1 MNALE
6 AGLARIAAT
15 ADKAGISWAIV
26 GGFAISVRVEPRFTR
41 DIDLA
46 ITVADDNAA
55 EAILA
60 GLNGSG
66 YRVVAAVE
74 QDAVGR
80 LAIARMR
87 DSRDPDGDLIVDLLF
102 ASSGI
107 EPEIVAAA
115 DRVEVLPGL
124 MMPVAVIGH
133 LIAVKLLARD
143 DQTRPQD
150 AADLVALR
158 EEASEEDMAIARV
171 AVELIMERGFNRD
184 RDLREALAEFENSR

>member
-1 MNALE
+1 MNPLE
-6 AGLARIAAT
+6 EGLARIAAT
-15 ADKAGISWAIV
+15 ADRSGIGWAIV
-26 GGFAISVRVEPRFTR
+26 GGFAISVRAEPRFTR

-46 ITVADDNAA
+46 VTVSDDGAA
-55 EAILA
+55 ESILA
-60 GLNGSG
+60 GLAGSG

-87 DSRDPDGDLIVDLLF
+87 DTRDPDEELIVDLLF

-115 DRVEVLPGL
+115 ERVEVLPGL

-150 AADLVALR
+150 AADLIALK
-158 EEASEEDMAIARV
+158 EEASDADMSVARE
-171 AVELIMERGFNRD
+171 AVDLIMDRGFGRG
-184 RDLREALAEFENSR
+184 RDLRKALSEFENS